1 MFKRFVGFLLIFV
14 VAFSTCSIVATAA
27 STVQL
32 NQPSVSYGQKTASSG
47 SFDQALGD
55 SSVGVGQRRVIVGLN
70 KTRPEAYSRLADLVK
85 QVGGEVVDDVSIE
98 GRPIAL
104 VANVPASS
112 YSFLMKMALAGGLS
126 RYVEPSIE
134 FRAQFTPNDPSY
146 SYQWAPAKI
155 QADWAWN
162 VTTGNSSVLVGI
174 VDTGIDYGHPDLV
187 ANYVPLG
194 YNWVNN
200 SSDPLD
206 DNGHGTHVAGIIAA
220 TINNGLGVAG
230 IAQVHIMAEKAL
242 NATGWGDE
250 VNLSKAII
258 HAVNQGA
265 KILSN
270 SWGSY
275 SDSSLIH
282 DAVGY
287 AYDHNVLVVAAAGND
302 NSNAPMYPAA
312 YPEVVSVA
320 ATGQFDFPASF
331 SNWGDWI
338 DVSAPGVQVYSTMPT
353 YHVTLN
359 DYPYY
364 ESMNYD
370 YLSGTSMACPHVSAV
385 AALIWSEFSSASRNW
400 VREQLMF
407 SADDLGT
414 PGFDMFY
421 GWGRI
426 NAYNAILQ
434 GPSQHDVVLFSFQ
447 KPRSIQPGD
456 LVQFSVTVLNFGTHD
471 QTGLVVQ
478 LLVDSAITDYAIVPI
493 LPAGAFS
500 SVTLQWSPQAEGSYN
515 VTFYVE
521 PVLGETKIDNNAIST
536 TIEVHFLLTLTP
548 SSGSVGTALTV
559 EGRGFTPLTPVAVA
573 FNDMFIGS
581 VTSDVFGDFNF
592 TFNVPVSQTG
602 RQVVKAYDS
611 FVNGTSDFTVVDVSP
626 LNVQLESGALHFGGE
641 IVTFYV
647 QTAFRGE
654 PVNVTITGS
663 LLYKPDGTTDTLTFE
678 PVATGLYKGSYTLQ
692 SEVQTGSYALSVTAL
707 YETGTV
713 ESRGT
718 SFSSFLVS
726 PTMSGWNA
734 LLVGLN
740 GTVATVKTDL
750 GLVQVQ
756 FDEINASLAG
766 FSGNMATLNSTLG
779 TIRTDLDTINLK
791 ITAINGTTATIQT
804 ILGTLNGTVTSIND
818 QTATIMVPK
827 IGQVQTDISGLKQT
841 SAAWTIPQY
850 IIAAGAAIAAVGA
863 IAAVALLRRRKT
875 LKNEIPA
882 PPIVP

>member
-14 VAFSTCSIVATAA
+14 VAFSTYSIIAAAA
-27 STVQL
+27 STVQPS
-32 NQPSVSYGQKTASSG
+32 QPSVSYGQKTAPSG
-47 SFDQALGD
+47 SFDHALGD
-55 SSVGVGQRRVIVGLN
+55 SSLGVGQRRVIVGLN

-104 VANVPASS
+104 VANVPANS
-112 YSFLMKMALAGGLS
+112 YPFLMKMALAGGLS
-126 RYVEPSIE
+126 RYVEPSTE
-134 FRAQFTPNDPSY
+134 FRAQFTPNDPYY

-162 VTTGNSSVLVGI
+162 VTAGNSSVLVGI

-200 SSDPLD
+200 SSDPRD

-220 TINNGLGVAG
+220 TINNGIGIAG
-230 IAQVHIMAEKAL
+230 LAQVHIMAEKAL

-250 VNLSKAII
+250 VDLSKAII

-282 DAVGY
+282 DAIGY
-287 AYDHNVLVVAAAGND
+287 AYNHTVLVVAAAGND

-320 ATGQFDFPASF
+320 ATDQFDFPASF

-338 DVSAPGVQVYSTMPT
+338 DISAPGVQVYSTMPT

-359 DYPYY
+359 DYPYHK
-364 ESMNYD
+364 SMDYD

-400 VREQLMF
+400 VRKQLML

-421 GWGRI
+421 GWGRV
-426 NAYNAILQ
+426 NASNAILQ
-434 GPSQHDVVLFSFQ
+434 GPSQ
-447 KPRSIQPGD
+447 
-456 LVQFSVTVLNFGTHD
+456 
-471 QTGLVVQ
+471 
-478 LLVDSAITDYAIVPI
+478 
-493 LPAGAFS
+493 
-500 SVTLQWSPQAEGSYN
+500 
-515 VTFYVE
+515 
-521 PVLGETKIDNNAIST
+521 
-536 TIEVHFLLTLTP
+536 LLTLTP

-559 EGRGFTPLTPVAVA
+559 EGRGFTPLTPVAVT

-581 VTSDVFGDFNF
+581 VTTDVFGDFNF

-626 LNVQLESGALHFGGE
+626 LNIQLESGALHFGGE
-641 IVTFYV
+641 IITFYA

-654 PVNVTITGS
+654 PVNATITGS
-663 LLYKPDGTTDTLTFE
+663 LLYKPDGTTDMLTFE
-678 PVATGLYKGSYTLQ
+678 PVATGIYKGLYTLQ
-692 SEVQTGSYALSVTAL
+692 SEAQTGSYALSVTAL

-726 PTMSGWNA
+726 PTLSGWNA

-766 FSGNMATLNSTLG
+766 FSGDMATLNSTLG
-779 TIRTDLDTINLK
+779 TIRTDLDTIDLK
-791 ITAINGTTATIQT
+791 ITVINGTTATIQT
-804 ILGTLNGTVTSIND
+804 ILGTINGTVTSIND

-827 IGQVQTDISGLKQT
+827 IGQVQIDISGLKQT

-850 IIAAGAAIAAVGA
+850 IIAAAAAIAAVGA
-863 IAAVALLRRRKT
+863 IAAVALLRRRKM

-882 PPIVP
+882 PTTVP